1 MGAWY
6 PDPGAALTTRAPTS
20 AHRYRGVAVE
30 SRIMSRGHSNA
41 VLVMDLLHTD
51 GPFTHIADTFVAAR
65 CAGCGGELA
74 HDPRHGEWGSY
85 CAACLPERR
94 TA

>member
-1 MGAWY
+1 
-6 PDPGAALTTRAPTS
+6 
-20 AHRYRGVAVE
+20 
-30 SRIMSRGHSNA
+30 MSRGHSNT
-41 VLVMDLLHTD
+41 VLVADLLSDD

-65 CAGCGGELA
+65 CASCGAELT

-85 CAACLPERR
+85 CQACLPTMV